1 MLTKKWLSLVIY
13 IVSVGVLIVLGY
25 ILWFIAR
32 TVALDVVRLQDHVD
46 RSTYSTL
53 ESLLGIGI
61 YVGSPILAVPITRW
75 IVKRLNRRQT

>member
-53 ESLLGIGI
+53 GSLLGIGI